1 MNTLKLVYEYFF
13 AFTINFVFIILG
25 SFVCVCVCVCV
36 YVCVF
41 VCVCVCVCVGRRMG
55 EGGQFKKKPLPSL
68 HVLRRTNQCQCNY
81 KIIEEP
87 T

>member
-1 MNTLKLVYEYFF
+1 MNTLKQVYEYFF

-25 SFVCVCVCVCV
+25 GFFVCMR
-36 YVCVF
+36 
-41 VCVCVCVCVGRRMG
+41 GGG
-55 EGGQFKKKPLPSL
+55 EIQKKTSPSL

-87 T
+87 K

>member
-1 MNTLKLVYEYFF
+1 MNTLKQVYKYFF
-13 AFTINFVFIILG
+13 AFNINFVFIILG
-25 SFVCVCVCVCV
+25 CVCLCVC
-36 YVCVF
+36 
-41 VCVCVCVCVGRRMG
+41 
-55 EGGQFKKKPLPSL
+55 GGGGGGGDGVIKKNPSPSL